1 MEPMFFTDAWFLVIW
16 REFNPADYLVA
27 LALLVGL
34 LKLWAKENPRVPTD
48 KIFDLLALVFRVPIK
63 RTDEN
68 RKSQ

>member
-1 MEPMFFTDAWFLVIW
+1 MEPMFFTDEWFLVIW
-16 REFNPADYLVA
+16 TAFNPAGYLVA

-68 RKSQ
+68 RKD